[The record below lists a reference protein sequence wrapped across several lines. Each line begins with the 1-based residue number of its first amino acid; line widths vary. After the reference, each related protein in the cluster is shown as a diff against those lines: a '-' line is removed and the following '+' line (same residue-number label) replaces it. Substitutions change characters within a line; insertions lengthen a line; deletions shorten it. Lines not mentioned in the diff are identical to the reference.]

1 MWLQIFTKLFYVII
15 KLFDEA
21 ITRACTHIQEESFLS
36 HLRHATPRHPPTQQI
51 KVIGPT
57 MNSKSF
63 VVWYSIV
70 LGTENST
77 YLASSFHSTLKLN
90 IEIHFSLFCSII
102 VIALNHIPGSIQL
115 VESCEINS
123 KKLIDWIIGDENQYI
138 VVYPLDRVEECSI
151 TNILP
156 PL

>member
-1 MWLQIFTKLFYVII
+1 M
-15 KLFDEA
+15 
-21 ITRACTHIQEESFLS
+21 
-36 HLRHATPRHPPTQQI
+36 
-51 KVIGPT
+51 
-57 MNSKSF
+57 
-63 VVWYSIV
+63 

-77 YLASSFHSTLKLN
+77 YLASSFHSTLKLK
-90 IEIHFSLFCSII
+90 IEILFSLFCSII